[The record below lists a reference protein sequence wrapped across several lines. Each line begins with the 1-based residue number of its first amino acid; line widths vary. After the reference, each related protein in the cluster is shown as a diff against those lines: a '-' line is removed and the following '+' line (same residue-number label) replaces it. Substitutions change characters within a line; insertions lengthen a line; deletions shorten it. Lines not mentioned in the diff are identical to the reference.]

1 MAKKKSKKISNGMF
15 AFACI
20 LLAIIVMA
28 IIFLAKKDQIL
39 SNYKETGFF
48 ERIFGKTPEFVENH
62 ENKTKDTITLKEDDS
77 VVINIDESQNDEIEK
92 SEISETSK
100 IPSVKQMIQ
109 DETSKVADA
118 IQEKVESNI
127 SEKAKEITQNA
138 QETIKESVSKA
149 TNVAETAKNQTKTQT
164 PNYDYQLCFVNIDS
178 DGSVVRKIVKRTDKK
193 SDSPL
198 TTAINLLIKG
208 PIKTSSAEKDCINL
222 IPEGTKLLS
231 ARVSDSVAYLNFNE
245 NFEFNSVGVEGIRG
259 QLMQI
264 VYTATSFSTVNSV
277 QFLIEGSKQDYL
289 GSEGQWIGSP
299 LSRSNF

>member
-28 IIFLAKKDQIL
+28 IIFLVKKDQIL

-62 ENKTKDTITLKEDDS
+62 EDKTKDTITLKEDDS
-77 VVINIDESQNDEIEK
+77 VAINIDDAQNDEIEK
-92 SEISETSK
+92 SENSET
-100 IPSVKQMIQ
+100 PSVKQMIQ
-109 DETSKVADA
+109 NESSKVADA

-127 SEKAKEITQNA
+127 SEKTKEITQNA
-138 QETIKESVSKA
+138 QESIKESVSK
-149 TNVAETAKNQTKTQT
+149 VAETAKNQTKTQT
-164 PNYDYQLCFVNIDS
+164 PTYDYQLCFVNIDS
-178 DGSVVRKIVKRTDKK
+178 DGSVVRKIVKRADKK

-208 PIKTSSAEKDCINL
+208 PIKTLSSEKDCMNL
-222 IPEGTKLLS
+222 IPEGTKLLG
-231 ARVSDSVAYLNFNE
+231 ARVSDGVAYLNFNE

-289 GSEGQWIGSP
+289 GSEGQWIGTP

>member
-62 ENKTKDTITLKEDDS
+62 EDKTKNTITLKEDDS
-77 VVINIDESQNDEIEK
+77 VVINIDDVQNDEIEN
-92 SEISETSK
+92 SET
-100 IPSVKQMIQ
+100 PSVKQMIQ
-109 DETSKVADA
+109 DETSKVAEA

-138 QETIKESVSKA
+138 QESIKESVSKVTNA
-149 TNVAETAKNQTKTQT
+149 TENAKNQTKTQT
-164 PNYDYQLCFVNIDS
+164 PTYDYQLCFVNIDS

-208 PIKTSSAEKDCINL
+208 PIKTSSAEKDCMNL
-222 IPEGTKLLS
+222 IPEGTKLLG
-231 ARVSDSVAYLNFNE
+231 ARVSDGVAYLNFNE

>member
-62 ENKTKDTITLKEDDS
+62 EDKTKDTITLKEDDS
-77 VVINIDESQNDEIEK
+77 VVINIDDSQNDEMESPK
-92 SEISETSK
+92 TSET
-100 IPSVKQMIQ
+100 PSVKQMIQ
-109 DETSKVADA
+109 NETSKVADA

-127 SEKAKEITQNA
+127 SEKAKEVTQNA
-138 QETIKESVSKA
+138 QESIKESISKA
-149 TNVAETAKNQTKTQT
+149 TNATETVKNQTKTQT
-164 PNYDYQLCFVNIDS
+164 STYDYQLCFVNIDS

-208 PIKTSSAEKDCINL
+208 PIKTSSAEKDCMNL
-222 IPEGTKLLS
+222 IPEGTKLLG
-231 ARVSDSVAYLNFNE
+231 ARVSDGVAYLNFNE

>member
-48 ERIFGKTPEFVENH
+48 DRIFGKTPEFVENH
-62 ENKTKDTITLKEDDS
+62 EDKTKDTITLKEDDS
-77 VVINIDESQNDEIEK
+77 VVINIDDTQNDEIEK
-92 SEISETSK
+92 SENSGISEV
-100 IPSVKQMIQ
+100 PNVKQLIQ
-109 DETSKVADA
+109 NETSKVADA
-118 IQEKVESNI
+118 IQEKVESNV
-127 SEKAKEITQNA
+127 SEKAKEISQNV
-138 QETIKESVSKA
+138 QESLKETASKA
-149 TNVAETAKNQTKTQT
+149 SETAKNQTKTPT
-164 PNYDYQLCFVNIDS
+164 YDYQLCFVNIDS
-178 DGSVVRKIVKRTDKK
+178 DGSVVRKIIKRTDKK

-208 PIKTSSAEKDCINL
+208 PIKTSSSEKDCMNL

-231 ARVSDSVAYLNFNE
+231 ARVSDGIAYLNFNE

-259 QLMQI
+259 QLMQV

>member
-62 ENKTKDTITLKEDDS
+62 EDKTKDTITLKEDDS
-77 VVINIDESQNDEIEK
+77 VVINIDDSQNDEIEN
-92 SEISETSK
+92 SETSET
-100 IPSVKQMIQ
+100 PSVKQMIQ
-109 DETSKVADA
+109 NGTSKIADA

-127 SEKAKEITQNA
+127 SEKAKEVTQNA
-138 QETIKESVSKA
+138 QESIKESISKA
-149 TNVAETAKNQTKTQT
+149 TNATEPVKNQTKTQT
-164 PNYDYQLCFVNIDS
+164 PTYDYQLCFVNIDS

-208 PIKTSSAEKDCINL
+208 PIKTSSAEKDCMNL
-222 IPEGTKLLS
+222 IPEGTKLLG
-231 ARVSDSVAYLNFNE
+231 ARVSDGVAYLNFNE

>member
-62 ENKTKDTITLKEDDS
+62 EDKTKDTITLKEDDS
-77 VVINIDESQNDEIEK
+77 VVINIDDSQNDEIEN
-92 SEISETSK
+92 SENSET
-100 IPSVKQMIQ
+100 PSVKQMIQ
-109 DETSKVADA
+109 NETSKVADA

-127 SEKAKEITQNA
+127 SEKAKEVTQNA
-138 QETIKESVSKA
+138 QESIKESISKA
-149 TNVAETAKNQTKTQT
+149 TNATETVKNQTKTQT
-164 PNYDYQLCFVNIDS
+164 STYDYQLCFVNIDS

-208 PIKTSSAEKDCINL
+208 PIKTSSAEKDCMNL
-222 IPEGTKLLS
+222 IPEGTKLLG
-231 ARVSDSVAYLNFNE
+231 ARVSDGVAYLNFNE

>member
-62 ENKTKDTITLKEDDS
+62 EDKTKNTITLKEDDS
-77 VVINIDESQNDEIEK
+77 VVINIDDVQNDEIEN
-92 SEISETSK
+92 SET
-100 IPSVKQMIQ
+100 PSVKEMIQ
-109 DETSKVADA
+109 DETSKVAEA

-138 QETIKESVSKA
+138 QESIKESVSKVTNA
-149 TNVAETAKNQTKTQT
+149 TEIAKNQTKTQT
-164 PNYDYQLCFVNIDS
+164 PTYDYQLCFVNIDS

-208 PIKTSSAEKDCINL
+208 PIKTSSAEKDCMNL
-222 IPEGTKLLS
+222 IPGGTKLLG
-231 ARVSDSVAYLNFNE
+231 ARVSDGVAYLNFNE

>member
-62 ENKTKDTITLKEDDS
+62 EDKTKDTITLKEDDS
-77 VVINIDESQNDEIEK
+77 VVINIDDSQNDEIEN
-92 SEISETSK
+92 SETSET
-100 IPSVKQMIQ
+100 PSVKQMIQ
-109 DETSKVADA
+109 NGTSKIADA

-127 SEKAKEITQNA
+127 SEKAKEVTQNA
-138 QETIKESVSKA
+138 QESIKESISKA
-149 TNVAETAKNQTKTQT
+149 TNATETVKNQTKTQT
-164 PNYDYQLCFVNIDS
+164 STYDYQLCFVNIDS

-208 PIKTSSAEKDCINL
+208 PIKTSSAEKDCMNL
-222 IPEGTKLLS
+222 IPEGTKLLG
-231 ARVSDSVAYLNFNE
+231 ARVSDGVAYLNFNE